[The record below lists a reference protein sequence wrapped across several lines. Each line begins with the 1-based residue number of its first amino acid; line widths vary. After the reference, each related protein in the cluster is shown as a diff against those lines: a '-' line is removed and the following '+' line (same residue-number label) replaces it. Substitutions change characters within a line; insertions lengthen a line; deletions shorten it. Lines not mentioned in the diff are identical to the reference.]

1 MSANMKMKKL
11 NLLNMSY
18 KKCFSL
24 LELII
29 VLFISSIVII
39 YTFTF
44 TKELYQTQSDNQ
56 KIAILKIDLNSTK
69 IILERNLPNI
79 SSSLKYNASTLFIND
94 VILLKN
100 VTAFSTKKSSNIFEV
115 NITLEDKIS
124 QIWKFK
130 L

>member
-11 NLLNMSY
+11 NLLNMNY

-69 IILERNLPNI
+69 IILERNLPYI
-79 SSSLKYNASTLFIND
+79 SSSLKYNDSTLFIND